1 MTMNNSCELPWAESQ
16 LNGLGK
22 VKGRPSCRLHDL
34 LTTTEAI
41 RDDQG
46 IRRRSPYGGQ
56 QQSLAYPLRDR
67 EVVCEEAGRA
77 GPSAPAPL
85 DRPPFGPH
93 LPDERLFGR
102 QPQQGFGVRI
112 AGEPD

>member
-22 VKGRPSCRLHDL
+22 AKGRPSCRLHDL

-56 QQSLAYPLRDR
+56 QHSLAYRFRDR
-67 EVVCEEAGRA
+67 ELVCEEGELACHSTA
-77 GPSAPAPL
+77 APIDRLQLGTPL
-85 DRPPFGPH
+85 AKQLPFVAH
-93 LPDERLFGR
+93 L
-102 QPQQGFGVRI
+102 
-112 AGEPD
+112 